1 MRTKTLNM
9 SVPTELAEFVR
20 QDMAEGHFGNMNE
33 YFHDL
38 LRRRRQAR
46 LEKDVRLP
54 EQALADV
61 LAGDAP
67 PEFYARVKEL
77 QQQIRQEKKA
87 CR

>member
-33 YFHDL
+33 YFRDL

-46 LEKDVRLP
+46 IEEDVRLL
-54 EQALADV
+54 EHALAGAP
-61 LAGDAP
+61 AGDAP
-67 PEFYARVKEL
+67 PEFYAHVKEI